1 MLAEELGRT
10 PTAKEFDND
19 QRTASF
25 TAVQKRF
32 GSWNKFLEEAGLN
45 TNFSYARVSD
55 EELIQQAQMLAR
67 ELGRTPTMR
76 EFEKD
81 QRTASPAAIQKR
93 FGSWNKFLEE
103 AGLNTNFSYAR
114 VSDEELIQQAQM
126 LARELGRTPTMRE
139 FEKDQRTASPAAI
152 QKRFGSWN
160 KFLEEAGLKI
170 NKKRGVDTT
179 KKTAK

>member
-1 MLAEELGRT
+1 
-10 PTAKEFDND
+10 
-19 QRTASF
+19 
-25 TAVQKRF
+25 
-32 GSWNKFLEEAGLN
+32 
-45 TNFSYARVSD
+45 
-55 EELIQQAQMLAR
+55 

-103 AGLNTNFSYAR
+103 AGLNTNRSFA
-114 VSDEELIQQAQM
+114 SDEELIQQAQM